1 MPRAARRFSRVFAAG
16 GPPAS
21 SSTRS
26 LMRGLSGSDGSGSE
40 AGEVPCRCLVRRRVC
55 LGATAFSPARP
66 PPRRPSTKLQLSVD
80 LIGLCTFRVYLWI
93 DGNLRMC
100 RSCGAATRHTP
111 CPLGWASL
119 TRPAILADPRRPHLP
134 VERDMSSTCPGK
146 EVRSQHSTW
155 SIAPEQTHGKRLTP
169 RLDHGFDGQSHGSLR
184 VCLSH
189 IDPPPGLPE
198 LRTLAVAPG
207 SANRVRRPQ
216 SLYASSKCPPRV
228 AISAVVPPPQA

>member
-1 MPRAARRFSRVFAAG
+1 MRRAARTFSRVIAAI

-21 SSTRS
+21 SSSTRY

-40 AGEVPCRCLVRRRVC
+40 AAEVPCRCPVRRRVC
-55 LGATAFSPARP
+55 LAATARS
-66 PPRRPSTKLQLSVD
+66 PPRPPSTKLQLSVD
-80 LIGLCTFRVYLWI
+80 LIGLCPFRVYLGI
-93 DGNLRMC
+93 DGNLRLC
-100 RSCGAATRHTP
+100 RNRGAATKHTP

-119 TRPAILADPRRPHLP
+119 TRPAMLADPRRPHLP
-134 VERDMSSTCPGK
+134 VERDMSSACPGK
-146 EVRSQHSTW
+146 EVRSQHSSW

-216 SLYASSKCPPRV
+216 SLYGRL
-228 AISAVVPPPQA
+228 